1 MHTSSVIVH
10 TLPTPRN
17 SCAHLFLLC
26 ALTKAIDPKFLKHS
40 QEKFHSLFVIVNYL
54 YCVYIFTVIET
65 FFVCD

>member
-10 TLPTPRN
+10 TLPTPRD

-26 ALTKAIDPKFLKHS
+26 ALTKAFDPQFLKHS
-40 QEKFHSLFVIVNYL
+40 QDKLHSLIVLVNYL
-54 YCVYIFTVIET
+54 YCVYIFTVFET

>member
-10 TLPTPRN
+10 TLTTPRD

-26 ALTKAIDPKFLKHS
+26 ALIKAIDPKFLKHS
-40 QEKFHSLFVIVNYL
+40 QDKLHSVFVIVNYL
-54 YCVYIFTVIET
+54 SCVYIFTVFET